1 MARIAS
7 DVVVRHDYERETDGI
22 SWKARRGTTC
32 GRRFHRDRPWQY
44 SRNRHCTDLR
54 DDPDLFFQHSS
65 GLSDGSIAVASMQL
79 LLGQYVVDPLSVDGE
94 NLAESTEPPS

>member
-22 SWKARRGTTC
+22 SWKAR
-32 GRRFHRDRPWQY
+32 
-44 SRNRHCTDLR
+44 R